1 MSRILNYLRSPV
13 FLSLDSDGT
22 FGALNFNNLQ
32 SIFEEDLLKIAKNY
46 LTTSGIETTGA
57 F

>member
-13 FLSLDSDGT
+13 FLSFDSDGT

-46 LTTSGIETTGA
+46 LTSGIETTGA